1 MVAQAQS
8 LVETRQQEK
17 GRQGEELACRY
28 LEGLGLVVLSRNW
41 TCRDGELD
49 IVAVEGDRLV
59 VCEVKTR
66 SGPAW
71 GRPDEAVDQRKLSRL
86 RRTALRWLAAHG
98 VGWCSVR
105 VDLISITWPPSG
117 EPRLEHLRGA

>member
-1 MVAQAQS
+1 VVAQA

-28 LEGLGLVVLSRNW
+28 LEGQGLVVLSRNW

-49 IVAVEGDRLV
+49 VVAVEGDRLV
-59 VCEVKTR
+59 VVEVKTR

-86 RRTALRWLAAHG
+86 RRTALRWLASHG
-98 VGWCSVR
+98 VGWCNVR
-105 VDLISITWPPSG
+105 VDLISVTWPPSG
-117 EPRLEHLRGA
+117 EARLQHLRGA

>member
-1 MVAQAQS
+1 MAQA

-17 GRQGEELACRY
+17 GRRGEDLACRY
-28 LEGLGLVVLSRNW
+28 LEGQGLVVLSRNW

-49 IVAVEGDRLV
+49 VVAVEGDRLV
-59 VCEVKTR
+59 VVEVKTR

-86 RRTALRWLAAHG
+86 RRTALRWLASHH
-98 VGWCSVR
+98 VGWCNVR
-105 VDLISITWPPSG
+105 VDLISVTWPASG
-117 EPRLEHLRGA
+117 EARLEHLRGA

>member
-1 MVAQAQS
+1 MVAQAP
-8 LVETRQQEK
+8 VGTRQQER
-17 GRQGEELACRY
+17 GRQGEDLACRY
-28 LEGLGLVVLSRNW
+28 LEEQGLVVLSRNW

-49 IVAVEGDRLV
+49 IVAVEGDHLV

-86 RRTALRWLAAHG
+86 RRTALRWLASHG
-98 VGWCSVR
+98 VGWCHVR
-105 VDLISITWPPSG
+105 VDLISVTWPPSG
-117 EPRLEHLRGA
+117 EASLQHLRGA

>member
-1 MVAQAQS
+1 MVARAQS

-66 SGPAW
+66 SGAAW

>member
-1 MVAQAQS
+1 MVGQA
-8 LVETRQQEK
+8 LAVTRQQDF
-17 GRQGEELACRY
+17 GRRGEDLACRY
-28 LEGLGLVVLSRNW
+28 LEGQGLVVLSRNW

-49 IVAVEGDRLV
+49 VVAVQGDRLV

-66 SGPAW
+66 SGPVW

-98 VGWCSVR
+98 VGWCPVR
-105 VDLISITWPPSG
+105 VDLISVTWPVDG
-117 EPRLEHLRGA
+117 EPELTHLRGA